1 MTNDAKLHQD
11 VRKLLSSI
19 EALLT
24 HGSGGTKDPVLEM
37 INDLSSIRDSL
48 EQCARTMVTATAI
61 LQEFADDEGK

>member
-1 MTNDAKLHQD
+1 MTNDATLHQD

-48 EQCARTMVTATAI
+48 EQCARTMVIAASAMQSFT
-61 LQEFADDEGK
+61 EGGEK

>member
-1 MTNDAKLHQD
+1 MTNDATLHQD

-24 HGSGGTKDPVLEM
+24 HGSGGTGDPILKM

-48 EQCARTMVTATAI
+48 EQCARTMVTSAAI
-61 LQEFADDEGK
+61 MQKFADDEGK